1 MAQEREKEGGR
12 ERGSAHV
19 AELPC
24 SSKNAHL
31 RPHLGLSSGVPS
43 PNGWSTILQWSR
55 RGQNRVG
62 VRSAASIA
70 IIRPDIARERRRPR
84 APRSPPS
91 MREVQS
97 FLRQGHRSTW
107 GAAVSRGGTIPAFPF
122 KSAVFL

>member
-91 MREVQS
+91 MREVHTD
-97 FLRQGHRSTW
+97 LRQGHRSTW

-122 KSAVFL
+122 KSEVFL